1 MAYDEKVLIINVSNP
16 SLPSLVAHIT
26 NGADYTG
33 LDNPAGTTTV
43 TLNSSTYA
51 LVTAFDGDG
60 VQIIDITDPSN
71 PSPVSTITDGVGG
84 YKELDG
90 AYDITTVTTDSSTF
104 ALVTSIWD
112 NGVQIID
119 ITDPYNPAPA
129 SAITDGVGGYTELF
143 HPHAVTTVTID
154 SSTFAVVTA
163 ISGDGVQ
170 IIDITDP
177 YNPSPVS
184 ALTDGR
190 DGFTEL
196 DGPYG
201 ITITTI
207 GTSTYAIVASVW
219 GDGVQIIDITDP
231 YNPTPAYAITEGV
244 GGYTE
249 LYRAIHVTTVTTD
262 SSTYALVAGKYD
274 DGVQIIKLEQ
284 EYISAYTN
292 NQNPKYAKAGD
303 TLDISFTASDTIAS
317 QTSQILGLNAS
328 ATVNGAVYDAMA
340 TVPST
345 PRESYATFTIQ
356 VANANNESVTVTEND
371 ISSNVFIDTI
381 SPSIELVGSADYTI
395 PYGTLDPSIPDV
407 TVSDG
412 DPNYLG
418 GFTLVKNATVDTTI
432 PGSVYHYT
440 YTANPD
446 RSGNAGNSVTRTIL
460 VVSNTQN
467 VSLDAQYISAY
478 TSNQNPKY
486 AKAGDTLGINF
497 TASNTIASH
506 TSQIL
511 GLDVNA
517 TVNGAIYDAM
527 VTVPSTP
534 RESYATFTIQVANA
548 NNASVTITENDISS
562 SNVFIDTISPSIELV
577 GSADYTISYGTLDP
591 SIPDVTVS
599 DGDPNYLS
607 GFTLVENATV
617 DATIIGS
624 AYNYTY
630 TANPDRSGNA
640 GNSVTRTILV
650 VNDLSSTSCMD
661 PESSYNIITGDN
673 SSKILIGT
681 AGNDLIY
688 GTERNDI
695 IHGLGGNDCIFGNGG
710 NDVIDGGDGDDTS
723 TWLCKYRIVGSA
735 DYTIPYGTLDPSIPD
750 VTVSDG
756 DPNYLG
762 GFTLVKNATVDT
774 TIPGS
779 VYHYTYTAN
788 PDRSGNAGNSVT
800 RTILVVSNTQNV
812 SLDAQ
817 YISAYTSN
825 QNPKYAKAGD
835 TLGINFTASNTIASH
850 TSQIL
855 GLDVNATVNGAI
867 YDAMVTVPS
876 TPRESYAT
884 FTIQVANANNAS
896 VTITENDI
904 SSSNVF
910 IDTISPSIELVGSAD
925 YTISYGTLD
934 PSIPDV
940 TVSDGDPNYL
950 SGFTLVENATV
961 DATIIG
967 SAYNYTY
974 TANPDRSGNAGN
986 SVTRTILVVNDLS
999 STSCMDP
1006 ESSYNIITGDNSSKI
1021 LIGTAGNDLIYG
1033 TERNDI
1039 IHGLGGNDCIFGNGG
1054 NDVIDGGDGD
1064 DTIHGGFGDDTI
1076 NGEDGNDI
1084 MIGGLGH
1091 DIIKG
1096 GSGNDEINGSV
1107 GHDELFGGD
1116 NDDNI
1121 ITILTVYCII
1131 SKSSMYS
1138 IVTISAIYH
1147 VVTTIAEYTVIT
1159 A

>member
-1 MAYDEKVLIINVSNP
+1 MYAVVVFALALLSPLPFVSPFDSIVQDATAQSSANVPYDVPSFEIMPNLAVSPFGVIQNGVNGFDSIERPSSIGTFQIGDSIYAGVSGNFSFTIVNITDPSSPSQVTVLDTTVDSMFALSGREYVVIDGFTYLISGSDDDESVLIINVSNP

-43 TLNSSTYA
+43 TINSSTYA

-177 YNPSPVS
+177 YNPSPAS

-249 LYRAIHVTTVTTD
+249 LYHAIHVTTVTTD

-446 RSGNAGNSVTRTIL
+446 RSGNAGNSVTRTIS
-460 VVSNTQN
+460 V
-467 VSLDAQYISAY
+467 
-478 TSNQNPKY
+478 
-486 AKAGDTLGINF
+486 
-497 TASNTIASH
+497 
-506 TSQIL
+506 
-511 GLDVNA
+511 
-517 TVNGAIYDAM
+517 
-527 VTVPSTP
+527 VPSTQNTSLTTSSFEITQNLIVSP
-534 RESYATFTIQVANA
+534 FGVIQNGVNGFDSIERPSSIGTFQIGDSIYAGVSGNFSFTIVN
-548 NNASVTITENDISS
+548 ITDPS
-562 SNVFIDTISPSIELV
+562 SPSQVTVLDTTVDSMFALSGREYVVIDGFTYLISGSDDDESVLIINVSNPSLPSLV
-577 GSADYTISYGTLDP
+577 AHITNGADYTGLDNPAGTTTVTLNSSTYALVTAFDGDGVQIIDITDP
-591 SIPDVTVS
+591 SNPSPVSTITDGVGGYKELDGAYDITTVTT
-599 DGDPNYLS
+599 D
-607 GFTLVENATV
+607 
-617 DATIIGS
+617 
-624 AYNYTY
+624 
-630 TANPDRSGNA
+630 
-640 GNSVTRTILV
+640 
-650 VNDLSSTSCMD
+650 SSTFALVTSIWDNGVQIIDITD
-661 PESSYNIITGDN
+661 PYNPAPASAITDGV
-673 SSKILIGT
+673 
-681 AGNDLIY
+681 
-688 GTERNDI
+688 E
-695 IHGLGGNDCIFGNGG
+695 
-710 NDVIDGGDGDDTS
+710 VI
-723 TWLCKYRIVGSA
+723 
-735 DYTIPYGTLDPSIPD
+735 
-750 VTVSDG
+750 
-756 DPNYLG
+756 
-762 GFTLVKNATVDT
+762 
-774 TIPGS
+774 
-779 VYHYTYTAN
+779 
-788 PDRSGNAGNSVT
+788 
-800 RTILVVSNTQNV
+800 QN
-812 SLDAQ
+812 
-817 YISAYTSN
+817 
-825 QNPKYAKAGD
+825 
-835 TLGINFTASNTIASH
+835 
-850 TSQIL
+850 
-855 GLDVNATVNGAI
+855 
-867 YDAMVTVPS
+867 
-876 TPRESYAT
+876 
-884 FTIQVANANNAS
+884 
-896 VTITENDI
+896 
-904 SSSNVF
+904 
-910 IDTISPSIELVGSAD
+910 
-925 YTISYGTLD
+925 
-934 PSIPDV
+934 
-940 TVSDGDPNYL
+940 
-950 SGFTLVENATV
+950 
-961 DATIIG
+961 
-967 SAYNYTY
+967 
-974 TANPDRSGNAGN
+974 
-986 SVTRTILVVNDLS
+986 
-999 STSCMDP
+999 
-1006 ESSYNIITGDNSSKI
+1006 
-1021 LIGTAGNDLIYG
+1021 
-1033 TERNDI
+1033 
-1039 IHGLGGNDCIFGNGG
+1039 
-1054 NDVIDGGDGD
+1054 
-1064 DTIHGGFGDDTI
+1064 
-1076 NGEDGNDI
+1076 
-1084 MIGGLGH
+1084 
-1091 DIIKG
+1091 
-1096 GSGNDEINGSV
+1096 
-1107 GHDELFGGD
+1107 
-1116 NDDNI
+1116 
-1121 ITILTVYCII
+1121 
-1131 SKSSMYS
+1131 YS
-1138 IVTISAIYH
+1138 IHTPLPP
-1147 VVTTIAEYTVIT
+1147 
-1159 A
+1159 

>member
-1 MAYDEKVLIINVSNP
+1 MSDGDPNYLGGFTLVKNATVDTTIPGSVYHYTYTANPDRSGNAGNSVTRTISVVPSTQNTSLTTSSFEITQNLIVSPFGVIQNGVNGFDSIERPSSIGTFQIGDSIYAGVSGNFSFTIVNITDPSSPSQVTVLDTTVDSMFALSGREYVVIDGFTYLISGSDDDESVLIINVSNP

-43 TLNSSTYA
+43 TINSSTYA

-177 YNPSPVS
+177 YNPSPAS

-356 VANANNESVTVTEND
+356 VANANNESVTITEND

-418 GFTLVKNATVDTTI
+418 GFTLVKNATVDTKMVLHCKPSSHKNHFGDVRTWLCIRYTTEI
-432 PGSVYHYT
+432 P
-440 YTANPD
+440 AFPD
-446 RSGNAGNSVTRTIL
+446 
-460 VVSNTQN
+460 
-467 VSLDAQYISAY
+467 
-478 TSNQNPKY
+478 
-486 AKAGDTLGINF
+486 
-497 TASNTIASH
+497 
-506 TSQIL
+506 
-511 GLDVNA
+511 
-517 TVNGAIYDAM
+517 
-527 VTVPSTP
+527 
-534 RESYATFTIQVANA
+534 
-548 NNASVTITENDISS
+548 
-562 SNVFIDTISPSIELV
+562 
-577 GSADYTISYGTLDP
+577 
-591 SIPDVTVS
+591 
-599 DGDPNYLS
+599 LS
-607 GFTLVENATV
+607 GFA
-617 DATIIGS
+617 
-624 AYNYTY
+624 
-630 TANPDRSGNA
+630 
-640 GNSVTRTILV
+640 
-650 VNDLSSTSCMD
+650 
-661 PESSYNIITGDN
+661 
-673 SSKILIGT
+673 
-681 AGNDLIY
+681 
-688 GTERNDI
+688 
-695 IHGLGGNDCIFGNGG
+695 
-710 NDVIDGGDGDDTS
+710 
-723 TWLCKYRIVGSA
+723 
-735 DYTIPYGTLDPSIPD
+735 
-750 VTVSDG
+750 
-756 DPNYLG
+756 
-762 GFTLVKNATVDT
+762 
-774 TIPGS
+774 
-779 VYHYTYTAN
+779 VY
-788 PDRSGNAGNSVT
+788 V
-800 RTILVVSNTQNV
+800 
-812 SLDAQ
+812 
-817 YISAYTSN
+817 
-825 QNPKYAKAGD
+825 
-835 TLGINFTASNTIASH
+835 
-850 TSQIL
+850 
-855 GLDVNATVNGAI
+855 
-867 YDAMVTVPS
+867 
-876 TPRESYAT
+876 
-884 FTIQVANANNAS
+884 
-896 VTITENDI
+896 
-904 SSSNVF
+904 
-910 IDTISPSIELVGSAD
+910 
-925 YTISYGTLD
+925 
-934 PSIPDV
+934 
-940 TVSDGDPNYL
+940 
-950 SGFTLVENATV
+950 
-961 DATIIG
+961 
-967 SAYNYTY
+967 
-974 TANPDRSGNAGN
+974 
-986 SVTRTILVVNDLS
+986 
-999 STSCMDP
+999 
-1006 ESSYNIITGDNSSKI
+1006 
-1021 LIGTAGNDLIYG
+1021 
-1033 TERNDI
+1033 
-1039 IHGLGGNDCIFGNGG
+1039 
-1054 NDVIDGGDGD
+1054 
-1064 DTIHGGFGDDTI
+1064 
-1076 NGEDGNDI
+1076 
-1084 MIGGLGH
+1084 
-1091 DIIKG
+1091 
-1096 GSGNDEINGSV
+1096 
-1107 GHDELFGGD
+1107 
-1116 NDDNI
+1116 
-1121 ITILTVYCII
+1121 
-1131 SKSSMYS
+1131 
-1138 IVTISAIYH
+1138 
-1147 VVTTIAEYTVIT
+1147 
-1159 A
+1159 

>member
-1 MAYDEKVLIINVSNP
+1 MLLSSANVPYDVPSFEIMPNLAVSPFGVIQNGVNGFDSIERPSSIGTFQIGDSIYAGVSGNFSFTIVNITDPSSPSQVTVLDTTVDSMFALSGREYVVIDGFTYLISGSDDDESVLIINVSNP

-43 TLNSSTYA
+43 TINSSTYA

-177 YNPSPVS
+177 YNPSPAS

-249 LYRAIHVTTVTTD
+249 LYHAIHVTTVTTD

-446 RSGNAGNSVTRTIL
+446 RSGNAGNSVTRTIS
-460 VVSNTQN
+460 V
-467 VSLDAQYISAY
+467 
-478 TSNQNPKY
+478 
-486 AKAGDTLGINF
+486 
-497 TASNTIASH
+497 
-506 TSQIL
+506 
-511 GLDVNA
+511 
-517 TVNGAIYDAM
+517 
-527 VTVPSTP
+527 VPSTQNT
-534 RESYATFTIQVANA
+534 SLTT
-548 NNASVTITENDISS
+548 SS
-562 SNVFIDTISPSIELV
+562 FEI
-577 GSADYTISYGTLDP
+577 
-591 SIPDVTVS
+591 
-599 DGDPNYLS
+599 
-607 GFTLVENATV
+607 
-617 DATIIGS
+617 
-624 AYNYTY
+624 
-630 TANPDRSGNA
+630 
-640 GNSVTRTILV
+640 
-650 VNDLSSTSCMD
+650 
-661 PESSYNIITGDN
+661 
-673 SSKILIGT
+673 
-681 AGNDLIY
+681 
-688 GTERNDI
+688 
-695 IHGLGGNDCIFGNGG
+695 
-710 NDVIDGGDGDDTS
+710 
-723 TWLCKYRIVGSA
+723 
-735 DYTIPYGTLDPSIPD
+735 
-750 VTVSDG
+750 
-756 DPNYLG
+756 
-762 GFTLVKNATVDT
+762 
-774 TIPGS
+774 
-779 VYHYTYTAN
+779 
-788 PDRSGNAGNSVT
+788 
-800 RTILVVSNTQNV
+800 TQNLIV
-812 SLDAQ
+812 SHLEL
-817 YISAYTSN
+817 Y
-825 QNPKYAKAGD
+825 K
-835 TLGINFTASNTIASH
+835 
-850 TSQIL
+850 
-855 GLDVNATVNGAI
+855 TV
-867 YDAMVTVPS
+867 
-876 TPRESYAT
+876 
-884 FTIQVANANNAS
+884 
-896 VTITENDI
+896 
-904 SSSNVF
+904 
-910 IDTISPSIELVGSAD
+910 
-925 YTISYGTLD
+925 
-934 PSIPDV
+934 
-940 TVSDGDPNYL
+940 
-950 SGFTLVENATV
+950 
-961 DATIIG
+961 
-967 SAYNYTY
+967 
-974 TANPDRSGNAGN
+974 
-986 SVTRTILVVNDLS
+986 
-999 STSCMDP
+999 
-1006 ESSYNIITGDNSSKI
+1006 
-1021 LIGTAGNDLIYG
+1021 
-1033 TERNDI
+1033 
-1039 IHGLGGNDCIFGNGG
+1039 
-1054 NDVIDGGDGD
+1054 
-1064 DTIHGGFGDDTI
+1064 
-1076 NGEDGNDI
+1076 
-1084 MIGGLGH
+1084 
-1091 DIIKG
+1091 
-1096 GSGNDEINGSV
+1096 
-1107 GHDELFGGD
+1107 
-1116 NDDNI
+1116 
-1121 ITILTVYCII
+1121 
-1131 SKSSMYS
+1131 
-1138 IVTISAIYH
+1138 
-1147 VVTTIAEYTVIT
+1147 
-1159 A
+1159 

>member
-1 MAYDEKVLIINVSNP
+1 M
-16 SLPSLVAHIT
+16 
-26 NGADYTG
+26 
-33 LDNPAGTTTV
+33 
-43 TLNSSTYA
+43 
-51 LVTAFDGDG
+51 
-60 VQIIDITDPSN
+60 
-71 PSPVSTITDGVGG
+71 
-84 YKELDG
+84 
-90 AYDITTVTTDSSTF
+90 
-104 ALVTSIWD
+104 
-112 NGVQIID
+112 
-119 ITDPYNPAPA
+119 
-129 SAITDGVGGYTELF
+129 
-143 HPHAVTTVTID
+143 
-154 SSTFAVVTA
+154 TA

-710 NDVIDGGDGDDTS
+710 NDVIDGGDGDDT
-723 TWLCKYRIVGSA
+723 
-735 DYTIPYGTLDPSIPD
+735 
-750 VTVSDG
+750 
-756 DPNYLG
+756 
-762 GFTLVKNATVDT
+762 
-774 TIPGS
+774 
-779 VYHYTYTAN
+779 
-788 PDRSGNAGNSVT
+788 
-800 RTILVVSNTQNV
+800 
-812 SLDAQ
+812 
-817 YISAYTSN
+817 
-825 QNPKYAKAGD
+825 
-835 TLGINFTASNTIASH
+835 
-850 TSQIL
+850 
-855 GLDVNATVNGAI
+855 
-867 YDAMVTVPS
+867 
-876 TPRESYAT
+876 
-884 FTIQVANANNAS
+884 
-896 VTITENDI
+896 
-904 SSSNVF
+904 
-910 IDTISPSIELVGSAD
+910 
-925 YTISYGTLD
+925 
-934 PSIPDV
+934 
-940 TVSDGDPNYL
+940 
-950 SGFTLVENATV
+950 
-961 DATIIG
+961 
-967 SAYNYTY
+967 
-974 TANPDRSGNAGN
+974 
-986 SVTRTILVVNDLS
+986 
-999 STSCMDP
+999 
-1006 ESSYNIITGDNSSKI
+1006 
-1021 LIGTAGNDLIYG
+1021 
-1033 TERNDI
+1033 
-1039 IHGLGGNDCIFGNGG
+1039 
-1054 NDVIDGGDGD
+1054 
-1064 DTIHGGFGDDTI
+1064 IHGGFGDDTI

-1116 NDDNI
+1116 NDDTINGEGGNDTIYGNDGNDVMNGGSGNNVLTGGLGHDI
-1121 ITILTVYCII
+1121 ITGTQSDDTVHL
-1131 SKSSMYS
+1131 SG
-1138 IVTISAIYH
+1138 VANNTLH
-1147 VVTTIAEYTVIT
+1147 D
-1159 A
+1159 

>member
-1 MAYDEKVLIINVSNP
+1 MSDGDPNYLGGFTLVKNATVDTTIPGSVYHYTYTANPDRSGNAGNSVTRTISVVPSTQNTSLTTSSFEITQNLIVSPFGVIQNGVNGFDSIERPSSIGTFQIGDSIYAGVSGNFSFTIVNITDPSSPSQVTVLDTTVDSMFALSGREYVVIDGFTYLISGSDDDESVLIINVSNP

-43 TLNSSTYA
+43 TINSSTYA

-249 LYRAIHVTTVTTD
+249 LYHAIHVTTVTTD

-511 GLDVNA
+511 GL
-517 TVNGAIYDAM
+517 
-527 VTVPSTP
+527 
-534 RESYATFTIQVANA
+534 EC
-548 NNASVTITENDISS
+548 E
-562 SNVFIDTISPSIELV
+562 
-577 GSADYTISYGTLDP
+577 
-591 SIPDVTVS
+591 
-599 DGDPNYLS
+599 
-607 GFTLVENATV
+607 
-617 DATIIGS
+617 
-624 AYNYTY
+624 
-630 TANPDRSGNA
+630 
-640 GNSVTRTILV
+640 
-650 VNDLSSTSCMD
+650 
-661 PESSYNIITGDN
+661 
-673 SSKILIGT
+673 
-681 AGNDLIY
+681 
-688 GTERNDI
+688 
-695 IHGLGGNDCIFGNGG
+695 
-710 NDVIDGGDGDDTS
+710 
-723 TWLCKYRIVGSA
+723 
-735 DYTIPYGTLDPSIPD
+735 
-750 VTVSDG
+750 
-756 DPNYLG
+756 
-762 GFTLVKNATVDT
+762 
-774 TIPGS
+774 
-779 VYHYTYTAN
+779 
-788 PDRSGNAGNSVT
+788 
-800 RTILVVSNTQNV
+800 
-812 SLDAQ
+812 
-817 YISAYTSN
+817 
-825 QNPKYAKAGD
+825 
-835 TLGINFTASNTIASH
+835 
-850 TSQIL
+850 TSQIW
-855 GLDVNATVNGAI
+855 I
-867 YDAMVTVPS
+867 
-876 TPRESYAT
+876 
-884 FTIQVANANNAS
+884 
-896 VTITENDI
+896 TITH
-904 SSSNVF
+904 S
-910 IDTISPSIELVGSAD
+910 
-925 YTISYGTLD
+925 
-934 PSIPDV
+934 DV
-940 TVSDGDPNYL
+940 W
-950 SGFTLVENATV
+950 
-961 DATIIG
+961 
-967 SAYNYTY
+967 
-974 TANPDRSGNAGN
+974 
-986 SVTRTILVVNDLS
+986 
-999 STSCMDP
+999 
-1006 ESSYNIITGDNSSKI
+1006 
-1021 LIGTAGNDLIYG
+1021 
-1033 TERNDI
+1033 
-1039 IHGLGGNDCIFGNGG
+1039 NGW
-1054 NDVIDGGDGD
+1054 
-1064 DTIHGGFGDDTI
+1064 
-1076 NGEDGNDI
+1076 
-1084 MIGGLGH
+1084 
-1091 DIIKG
+1091 IKCA
-1096 GSGNDEINGSV
+1096 V
-1107 GHDELFGGD
+1107 W
-1116 NDDNI
+1116 
-1121 ITILTVYCII
+1121 
-1131 SKSSMYS
+1131 YS
-1138 IVTISAIYH
+1138 IICRAN
-1147 VVTTIAEYTVIT
+1147 
-1159 A
+1159 

>member
-1 MAYDEKVLIINVSNP
+1 MYAVVVFALALLSPLPFVSPFDSIVQDATAQSSANVPYDVPSFEIMPNLAVSPFGVIQNGVNGFDSIERPSSIGTFQIGDSIYAGVSGNFSFTIVNITDPSSPSQVTVLDTTVDSMFALSGREYVVIDGFTYLISGSDDDESVLIINVSNP

-43 TLNSSTYA
+43 TINSSTYA

-177 YNPSPVS
+177 YNPSPAS

-249 LYRAIHVTTVTTD
+249 LYHAIHVTTVTTD

-446 RSGNAGNSVTRTIL
+446 RSGNAGNSVTRTIS
-460 VVSNTQN
+460 V
-467 VSLDAQYISAY
+467 
-478 TSNQNPKY
+478 
-486 AKAGDTLGINF
+486 
-497 TASNTIASH
+497 
-506 TSQIL
+506 
-511 GLDVNA
+511 
-517 TVNGAIYDAM
+517 
-527 VTVPSTP
+527 VPSTQNTSLTTSSFEITQNLIVSP
-534 RESYATFTIQVANA
+534 FGVIQNGVNGFDSIERPSSIGTFQIGDSIYAGVSGNFSFTIVN
-548 NNASVTITENDISS
+548 ITDPS
-562 SNVFIDTISPSIELV
+562 SPSQ
-577 GSADYTISYGTLDP
+577 
-591 SIPDVTVS
+591 VTVLDTTVDS
-599 DGDPNYLS
+599 MFALS
-607 GFTLVENATV
+607 GREYV
-617 DATIIGS
+617 
-624 AYNYTY
+624 
-630 TANPDRSGNA
+630 
-640 GNSVTRTILV
+640 
-650 VNDLSSTSCMD
+650 
-661 PESSYNIITGDN
+661 
-673 SSKILIGT
+673 
-681 AGNDLIY
+681 
-688 GTERNDI
+688 
-695 IHGLGGNDCIFGNGG
+695 
-710 NDVIDGGDGDDTS
+710 VIDGFTYLIS
-723 TWLCKYRIVGSA
+723 GSKA
-735 DYTIPYGTLDPSIPD
+735 VTRAYVDELS
-750 VTVSDG
+750 VTVVV
-756 DPNYLG
+756 P
-762 GFTLVKNATVDT
+762 
-774 TIPGS
+774 
-779 VYHYTYTAN
+779 
-788 PDRSGNAGNSVT
+788 AG
-800 RTILVVSNTQNV
+800 
-812 SLDAQ
+812 
-817 YISAYTSN
+817 
-825 QNPKYAKAGD
+825 
-835 TLGINFTASNTIASH
+835 
-850 TSQIL
+850 
-855 GLDVNATVNGAI
+855 
-867 YDAMVTVPS
+867 
-876 TPRESYAT
+876 
-884 FTIQVANANNAS
+884 
-896 VTITENDI
+896 
-904 SSSNVF
+904 
-910 IDTISPSIELVGSAD
+910 
-925 YTISYGTLD
+925 
-934 PSIPDV
+934 
-940 TVSDGDPNYL
+940 
-950 SGFTLVENATV
+950 
-961 DATIIG
+961 
-967 SAYNYTY
+967 
-974 TANPDRSGNAGN
+974 
-986 SVTRTILVVNDLS
+986 LS
-999 STSCMDP
+999 SP
-1006 ESSYNIITGDNSSKI
+1006 
-1021 LIGTAGNDLIYG
+1021 
-1033 TERNDI
+1033 
-1039 IHGLGGNDCIFGNGG
+1039 
-1054 NDVIDGGDGD
+1054 V
-1064 DTIHGGFGDDTI
+1064 
-1076 NGEDGNDI
+1076 
-1084 MIGGLGH
+1084 
-1091 DIIKG
+1091 
-1096 GSGNDEINGSV
+1096 
-1107 GHDELFGGD
+1107 
-1116 NDDNI
+1116 
-1121 ITILTVYCII
+1121 
-1131 SKSSMYS
+1131 
-1138 IVTISAIYH
+1138 
-1147 VVTTIAEYTVIT
+1147 
-1159 A
+1159 